1 MSDALLDYY
10 QRELAFIRQL
20 GTEFA
25 KQYPKIA
32 GRIRLGPDRMDDPLV
47 GRLMESC
54 ALMNARIRQKLD
66 DDFPE
71 IAEAMLGVLYPHYLA
86 PIT

>member
-66 DDFPE
+66 DETQGKRRKRTTHTKLERNKEKD
-71 IAEAMLGVLYPHYLA
+71 
-86 PIT
+86 